1 MTRIKIWLSAGLFAL
16 IGFQSASSVAGHLGC
31 PDPSGFPTSSGC
43 SLTGIR
49 DSGFPYF
56 DQGVSVKYQ
65 AKKDGDFFLKAK
77 QYKKSGRSSLVMDST
92 TAYDVDKVKYKLRP
106 VKVRDGVASGKLTIK
121 GIIDG
126 LGITKR
132 ETLMTA
138 ELDGDWALSADGK
151 LLGFETIITFCH
163 AAFEEYC
170 SQAES
175 IYLALKGAINTGKKN
190 IKTTGVAVT
199 TIPLPAAVWLFGS
212 GLIGMAVMARR
223 RRTNMG

>member
-43 SLTGIR
+43 SLPGIR

-92 TAYDVDKVKYKLRP
+92 TAYDVGEVKYKLRP
-106 VKVRDGVASGKLTIK
+106 VKVIGGVASGSLSIK
-121 GIIDG
+121 GTIDG

-138 ELDGDWALSADGK
+138 DLEGDWALSADGQ
-151 LLGFETIITFCH
+151 LLGLDTTNIVCH
-163 AAFEEYC
+163 AAFEMYC
-170 SQAES
+170 TQSES
-175 IYLALKGAINTGKKN
+175 IYLALNDAINTGKKN
-190 IKTTGVAVT
+190 INTTGVAVT

-212 GLIGMAVMARR
+212 GLVCLAGMTRR
-223 RRTNMG
+223 RRVNMG